1 MCISGVR
8 LQETET
14 ALAIF
19 SREAWTGEK
28 QVFVFWEGWRGREQA
43 ASSLPPLSTSETRKL
58 VLEVPNDCEDVMC
71 LWKFENQEVPASPN
85 LSLVCVC

>member
-28 QVFVFWEGWRGREQA
+28 QVFMFWEGWRGREQA

-58 VLEVPNDCEDVMC
+58 VLEVPNDREDVMC
-71 LWKFENQEVPASPN
+71 SWKFENQEVPVSPS